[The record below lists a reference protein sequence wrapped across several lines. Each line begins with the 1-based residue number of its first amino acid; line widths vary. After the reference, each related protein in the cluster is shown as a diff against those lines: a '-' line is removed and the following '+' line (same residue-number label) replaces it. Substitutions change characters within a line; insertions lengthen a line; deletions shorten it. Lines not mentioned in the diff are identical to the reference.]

1 MTATRAPCIN
11 APVATTSR
19 AARAV
24 LTHSVLAELDRSP
37 RARDV
42 IAKVGEARVAKMRQ
56 LLSIAWVDLTEHLA
70 LVEALYV
77 VIGPDEYTRFWRRV
91 MVQTLGTPLVAGL
104 VRMSTTNG
112 PVRLLSRG
120 QMVHG
125 ALTRGTG
132 TLGFEPSASDD
143 RSCVITLSGFPSRD
157 FSLQAY
163 ADGIAGSILG
173 ACDRA
178 NVRGFVVTSVVSQ
191 PKGDVKYDVS
201 WSG

>member
-1 MTATRAPCIN
+1 MASTD
-11 APVATTSR
+11 R

-37 RARDV
+37 RAKDV
-42 IAKVGEARVAKMRQ
+42 ITKVGEARISKMRQ
-56 LLSIAWVDLTEHLA
+56 LLSIAWIDLAEHLA
-70 LVEALYV
+70 LVETLHA
-77 VIGPDEYTRFWRRV
+77 VIGPEEYTRFWRRV

-112 PVRLLSRG
+112 PTRLLSRG
-120 QMVHG
+120 QLVHG

-132 TLGFEPSASDD
+132 TLGYEAGAEPETERA
-143 RSCVITLSGFPSRD
+143 CVITLSGFPARD
-157 FSLQAY
+157 HSLKAY

-178 NVRGFVVTSVVSQ
+178 SVKANVVMHVVSEA
-191 PKGDVKYDVS
+191 KGDVKYDVS
-201 WSG
+201 WTA